1 MVETLVRYGD
11 GPQAIYEEIKQRIIT
26 GELKGGSELK
36 IMPLANDL
44 GVSIVPVREA
54 IRILAAEDLIILRT
68 RRSPIVADICGHD
81 LVEINSIRCLLEP
94 MVLKDAVPRHTPES
108 LEACVSLMESDRA
121 CSDLWQKVE
130 LNERIHLALL
140 SPSAFG
146 RAKSII
152 SEQYVGLARLAH
164 YMVVNHPDLVEPHH
178 EEHEA
183 ILAAVK
189 AADAALAGRLMGA
202 HIERATGRAH
212 ELLSGTD
219 ADKGEQAAVSGKRV
233 AR

>member
-1 MVETLVRYGD
+1 MAETLVRYGD

-54 IRILAAEDLIILRT
+54 IRILAAEDLIVLRT
-68 RRSPIVADICGHD
+68 RRSPIVADICGDD
-81 LVEINSIRCLLEP
+81 LVEINRIRCALEP
-94 MVLKDAVPRHTPES
+94 MVLKDAVPRHTSES
-108 LEACVSLMESDRA
+108 LEACGMLIRSDRG
-121 CSDLWQKVE
+121 CSDLWEKVE

-140 SPSAFG
+140 APSAFG

-164 YMVVNHPDLVEPHH
+164 FMVVNHPDLVEPHH
-178 EEHEA
+178 GEHEA
-183 ILAAVK
+183 IFAAVK
-189 AADAALAGRLMGA
+189 AADGPRAGRLMSA
-202 HIERATGRAH
+202 HIERATERAH
-212 ELLSGTD
+212 ELLSVTD
-219 ADKGEQAAVSGKRV
+219 ADRGEPVAAAGMRV
-233 AR
+233 AK